1 MLRRGTLDTR
11 WRGAALTAVVFLL
24 SFLVS
29 SANAAFIAY
38 ENCLDS
44 RIVDSNPRQ
53 LQFVP
58 LYFNARLNTS
68 DPSKRLNIT
77 IYGNVTGQAVEGVYP
92 SPDDPSWADPNNTFG
107 KIVDISPTNNRYSTL
122 FERYQFLNYDAY
134 DAPPSQFCPS
144 TINGSCPLGPSF
156 NGNNSDPYTLSA
168 FTVAHDLNSSYSFAT
183 ILATIRIRSG
193 DAGAQ
198 DIACISASITPDL
211 GVQISGLLRYLPV
224 VVLIFVGL
232 ATMTAAIFSPWGTSD
247 PFKWT
252 TNYGRDEDLLRLVTP
267 GFGDC
272 LQYIQ
277 FIFLTGTLSLN
288 YPGFY
293 QPAVSQV
300 SWSSLQFNESF
311 VSRGDGYASLIDGL
325 YSTNATRGMTRM
337 SQLIGIADRRDVWAC
352 MAVWLAVLILVAVA
366 FCQTAF
372 LCRWVYFKLSDTTEE
387 DLRRKNWPLTGG
399 MLVRVVY
406 NYFLLPIV
414 AISMFQL
421 LIAPESRFYMVIAA
435 VVVLFFIIV
444 LAGWILYIIY
454 HTKPRALLFDDLPL
468 LLLYGSLYNTYSD
481 ERAPFAL
488 IPVILTFIRGVAIGA
503 IQATGIA
510 QIITLAICEVVFILT
525 VHAFRPFSSPTHMN
539 LMHTIYAGMRLVTIF
554 LMIAFVP
561 SLGVIESSRGW
572 VGYIILLL
580 HAMVLVFGFFL
591 NSIQT
596 LIEVFARMAGAGGD
610 SQHGVRRGAL
620 ISYSWRQL
628 RNRQP
633 NKGIRPTSTTSDAAM
648 LANDAEAKTYNP
660 SGRARSLSA
669 SSRILLA
676 NQRSSGNDLSSL
688 GDFASSP
695 GLETPTGSTNL
706 PSASSGLVGAA
717 QVRRLSQTQA
727 DPYYRP
733 PRARRATLDPLTPAS
748 KSRGSESGD
757 WGTRSRGYD
766 DWPDDE
772 DGRGE
777 DGRTS
782 PSPAFFRHQRGGSDN
797 DIPDQSQQARTDYAV
812 REVDFYYGV
821 TRGPALSSVPTRKRK
836 TGPADPMGPVSNAST
851 WLQRLMGGKKKDKQK
866 GFEVVR
872 SSRAPPEMLNPIN
885 TDRGPEEEG
894 EELQTSPPIHY
905 PPYRDLPESQSASG
919 ASPNP
924 PEGVPKA
931 GPTKM
936 RMPLDGPWDSSTEDE
951 RPGSSNAASASSGI
965 AHYLRPIVR
974 SPSLKFTFPGDESR
988 DEGELGTAVASPVP
1002 RSPPVPRKS
1011 SRRNSSRDLDG
1022 GPGSPTYGR
1031 FPPVSL
1037 GQGAYGGGWQSER
1050 PASMGFVGHRVTGSA
1065 VTVGSAVG
1073 EGERGEI
1080 VEGSP
1085 AAGGFSPAL
1094 GGAERSRD
1102 GSIEGSRGSREG
1114 TRVVSGERRL
1124 NLD

>member
-1 MLRRGTLDTR
+1 MLWPAMLKRRTGSHTR
-11 WRGAALTAVVFLL
+11 WGASA
-24 SFLVS
+24 FLVLS
-29 SANAAFIAY
+29 ILLQLFVPGANAGFVAFD
-38 ENCLDS
+38 NCLS
-44 RIVDSNPRQ
+44 SSIVDSNPKQ

-58 LYFNARLNTS
+58 LYFNARFDTN
-68 DPSKRLNIT
+68 DPNRRLNIT
-77 IYGNVTGQAVEGVYP
+77 IYGNVTGQAVEGPYP
-92 SPDDPSWADPNNTFG
+92 PPDDPQWSNPNETFG

-134 DAPPSQFCPS
+134 EAPPSQFCIA
-144 TINGSCPLGPSF
+144 TINSSCPLGPSF

-168 FTVAHDLNSSYSFAT
+168 FTVAHNLNTSYSFAT

-198 DIACISASITPDL
+198 DLACISASITPDL
-211 GVQISGLLRYLPV
+211 GQQISGLLRYLPV

-232 ATMTAAIFSPWGTSD
+232 ATMAAAIFSPWGTSD

-277 FIFLTGTLSLN
+277 FVFLTGALSLN
-288 YPGFY
+288 YPGYY

-311 VSRGDGYASLIDGL
+311 VTKGPGYASLMDGL

-337 SQLIGIADRRDVWAC
+337 SQLIGMSSRTDIWAC
-352 MAVWLAVLILVAVA
+352 MAIWLAVLILVAIA
-366 FCQTAF
+366 FCQSAF
-372 LCRWVYFKLSDTTEE
+372 LLRWIYFKLSDTTEE
-387 DLRRKNWPLTGG
+387 DLRHKNWPLTGG

-454 HTKPRALLFDDLPL
+454 YTKPRALLFDDLPI

-488 IPVILTFIRGVAIGA
+488 IPVILTFVRGVAIGA

-525 VHAFRPFSSPTHMN
+525 LHAFRPFSSPTHMN
-539 LMHTIYAGMRLVTIF
+539 LMHTIYAVIRLVTIF

-580 HAMVLVFGFFL
+580 HAIVLVFGFFL

-596 LIEVFARMAGAGGD
+596 LIEVGARMAGAGGD
-610 SQHGVRRGAL
+610 SQHGARRGAL

-628 RNRQP
+628 RSRKP

-648 LANDAEAKTYNP
+648 LANDQEAKHYNP
-660 SGRARSLSA
+660 SNRTRSLSA
-669 SSRILLA
+669 SSRMLLA
-676 NQRSSGNDLSSL
+676 NQRYSGNDLSSL
-688 GDFASSP
+688 GDIASSP
-695 GLETPTGSTNL
+695 GPDTPTGSTHL
-706 PSASSGLVGAA
+706 PSAMSGAIAA
-717 QVRRLSQTQA
+717 AGTSQVRRMSQTQA

-733 PRARRATLDPLTPAS
+733 PRARRATLDPGTPAT
-748 KSRGSESGD
+748 KGRTSESGD

-766 DWPDDE
+766 DWPDE
-772 DGRGE
+772 DDAREGDDRN
-777 DGRTS
+777 S
-782 PSPAFFRHQRGGSDN
+782 PSPAFFRHQRAGSDT
-797 DIPDQSQQARTDYAV
+797 DLGEQQGNRTDYAV

-821 TRGPALSSVPTRKRK
+821 TRGPALSSQPTRKRK

-851 WLQRLMGGKKKDKQK
+851 WLQRLIGGKKKDNQK

-872 SSRAPPEMLNPIN
+872 SSRAPPDMLNPIN
-885 TDRGPEEEG
+885 TDRGPDQEG

-905 PPYRDLPESQSASG
+905 PPYRDSPDGQAAAGAVHSRPDNVPEAS
-919 ASPNP
+919 
-924 PEGVPKA
+924 K
-931 GPTKM
+931 TTR
-936 RMPLDGPWDSSTEDE
+936 RMPLDGSWDESTDDE
-951 RPGSSNAASASSGI
+951 NNTPRPGSSKATSSKGDKDNPPF
-965 AHYLRPIVR
+965 LRPIAR
-974 SPSLKFTFPGDESR
+974 SPSLKFTFPDNGIASQQT
-988 DEGELGTAVASPVP
+988 TAVASPVP
-1002 RSPPVPRKS
+1002 RSPPVPRRS
-1011 SRRNSSRDLDG
+1011 SRRNSSLG
-1022 GPGSPTYGR
+1022 GSIGGSGPSSPG
-1031 FPPVSL
+1031 FPPVSF
-1037 GQGAYGGGWQSER
+1037 GGGGYSQDRQAWQSDR
-1050 PASMGFVGHRVTGSA
+1050 PASMGLVNHKVTGSS
-1065 VTVGSAVG
+1065 VTAGSG
-1073 EGERGEI
+1073 I
-1080 VEGSP
+1080 VEGSR
-1085 AAGGFSPAL
+1085 AEIVDEGGV
-1094 GGAERSRD
+1094 RQ
-1102 GSIEGSRGSREG
+1102 GSRQVSR
-1114 TRVVSGERRL
+1114 ERRL
-1124 NLD
+1124 DLE

>member
-1 MLRRGTLDTR
+1 MLWPAAVRTRRSSRDTR
-11 WRGAALTAVVFLL
+11 WRTSALLVVATLL
-24 SFLVS
+24 QLLVS
-29 SANAAFIAY
+29 GATAAFVAF

-44 RIVDSNPRQ
+44 GIVNSNPKQ

-58 LYFNARLNTS
+58 FYFNARFNTS
-68 DPSKRLNIT
+68 DPNKRLNIT
-77 IYGNVTGQAVEGVYP
+77 IYGNVTGQSVEGTYP
-92 SPDDPSWADPNNTFG
+92 PPDDPAWSNPNETFG
-107 KIVDISPTNNRYSTL
+107 KIVDVSPTNNRYSTL

-144 TINGSCPLGPSF
+144 VVNGSCPLGPSF

-183 ILATIRIRSG
+183 IMATIRIRSG

-198 DIACISASITPDL
+198 DLACVSASITPDL
-211 GVQISGLLRYLPV
+211 GEQISGLLRYLPV

-288 YPGFY
+288 YPGYF

-311 VSRGDGYASLIDGL
+311 VSKGDGYASLIDGL

-337 SQLIGIADRRDVWAC
+337 SQLIGMSDRRDIWAC
-352 MAVWLAVLILVAVA
+352 MAIWLAVLISVAVV

-372 LCRWVYFKLSDTTEE
+372 LCRWIYFKLVDHTEE
-387 DLRRKNWPLTGG
+387 DLRHKNWPLTGG

-435 VVVLFFIIV
+435 VVVLFFIIL
-444 LAGWILYIIY
+444 LAGWILYIVY
-454 HTKPRALLFDDLPL
+454 FTKPRALLFDDLPL

-539 LMHTIYAGMRLVTIF
+539 LMHTIYAAVRLVTIF

-561 SLGVIESSRGW
+561 SLGVIESSKGW

-580 HAMVLVFGFFL
+580 HAIVLVFGFFL

-596 LIEVFARMAGAGGD
+596 LIEVGARMAGAGGD
-610 SQHGVRRGAL
+610 SQHGARRGAL

-633 NKGIRPTSTTSDAAM
+633 NKGVRPISTTSDAAM
-648 LANDAEAKTYNP
+648 LTNDAESKHYAA
-660 SGRARSLSA
+660 SGRTRSLSA
-669 SSRILLA
+669 SSRMLLA
-676 NQRSSGNDLSSL
+676 NSRLSGNDLSSL
-688 GDFASSP
+688 GGDLTSSP
-695 GLETPTGSTNL
+695 LDTPTGL
-706 PSASSGLVGAA
+706 PSGSSGPVGPA

-733 PRARRATLDPLTPAS
+733 PRARRATLDPLTPAT
-748 KSRGSESGD
+748 KSRHSESGD

-772 DGRGE
+772 DRAGDEEGRG
-777 DGRTS
+777 G

-797 DIPDQSQQARTDYAV
+797 DIPSDQPQNRTDYAV

-851 WLQRLMGGKKKDKQK
+851 WLQRLMGGKKKDQHK

-872 SSRAPPEMLNPIN
+872 SSRAPPQALEPIN
-885 TDRGPEEEG
+885 TDHGPDQEG

-905 PPYRDLPESQSASG
+905 PPYRDLPEGQAASG
-919 ASPNP
+919 AETER
-924 PEGVPKA
+924 PEGVPQV
-931 GPTKM
+931 GPTKK
-936 RMPLDGPWDSSTEDE
+936 RMPLDGPWDESTDDE
-951 RPGSSNAASASSGI
+951 GSAPRRGSSNAESSKSNKGENS
-965 AHYLRPIVR
+965 HYLRPIVR
-974 SPSLKFTFPGDESR
+974 SPSLKFTFPGSNDDE
-988 DEGELGTAVASPVP
+988 EPPTTMASPTL

-1011 SRRNSSRDLDG
+1011 SRRNSSRDLDSS
-1022 GPGSPTYGR
+1022 GPNSPH
-1031 FPPVSL
+1031 FPPVSF
-1037 GQGAYGGGWQSER
+1037 GGGAYSQGKDGWQTDR
-1050 PASMGFVGHRVTGSA
+1050 PASLGLVNHRVTESSVTAGS
-1065 VTVGSAVG
+1065 GVG
-1073 EGERGEI
+1073 EGSRAEIVDERGPNR
-1080 VEGSP
+1080 SR
-1085 AAGGFSPAL
+1085 
-1094 GGAERSRD
+1094 ERSR
-1102 GSIEGSRGSREG
+1102 G
-1114 TRVVSGERRL
+1114 VSGERRM
-1124 NLD
+1124 DMD